1 MTDTNFAARL
11 VVARKSASLTQQQ
24 LADRSGAHVT
34 QIRRYEAGTSQPTLD
49 VLRALALAL
58 NISADSLL
66 FDEDER
72 GPQTPALRLKLE
84 AVDQFTPD
92 EQEHVAAF
100 IEGALLR
107 HHAKQAFSG
116 QAS

>member
-1 MTDTNFAARL
+1 MRL
-11 VVARKSASLTQQQ
+11 HRGG
-24 LADRSGAHVT
+24 DRQAN
-34 QIRRYEAGTSQPTLD
+34 R
-49 VLRALALAL
+49 VLH
-58 NISADSLL
+58 ISADSLL

-72 GPQTPALRLKLE
+72 GPQNATLRLKLE

-92 EQEHVAAF
+92 EQQHVAVF

-107 HHAKQAFSG
+107 HHAKQALTG

>member
-1 MTDTNFAARL
+1 MTKVRLKPARSLPGPDTRL
-11 VVARKSASLTQQQ
+11 
-24 LADRSGAHVT
+24 GP
-34 QIRRYEAGTSQPTLD
+34 EAGRPDAYTT
-49 VLRALALAL
+49 
-58 NISADSLL
+58 DSLL
-66 FDEDER
+66 FDDDER
-72 GPQTPALRLKLE
+72 GPQSQSLRLKLE

-107 HHAKQAFSG
+107 HHARQAFSG